1 MAKRK
6 KAVIEFIMFIYHR
19 IKASYFTLILSVF
32 FNYCVGQ
39 TTVSIPVKITNVHQD
54 SISRKAE
61 TLPEIKGDFHD
72 TEYPVNPISG
82 VVRTVLQDKKGNIWF
97 GTQNGLCRYAKN
109 GLVYYVLR
117 DWNGQTVTV
126 HVIIEDKAGN
136 IWIGYG
142 GGIAKYDGNYFTV
155 YHEKDILTVG
165 GLWSMAMDKKGILW
179 IGTTQGGYTFDG
191 KALSPVKIS
200 DVKTDSIKGVSTTRM
215 INSIIADID
224 GNIWFVSNGEIYSYD
239 GNTLTNISKKDGL
252 QSNFANQIVE
262 SKDGK
267 FWVATTSGLFRY
279 DGNSLTNITEN
290 VIKKDDGIG
299 CVFEERNGTLWL
311 SVNKRDI
318 YSFNGK
324 EFTKIDSKIGDFKLF
339 PFTIYQD
346 RQDRLWFVGLRGAY
360 RFENN
365 NFIGITRNGPW

>member
-1 MAKRK
+1 
-6 KAVIEFIMFIYHR
+6 MFIFHR

-32 FNYCVGQ
+32 FNSCVGQ
-39 TTVSIPVKITNVHQD
+39 TTVSIPVKVTNVHQD
-54 SISRKAE
+54 SISRRAE

-72 TEYPVNPISG
+72 TEYPENPISG

-97 GTQNGLCRYAKN
+97 GTQNGLCRYDKN

-191 KALSPVKIS
+191 KALSPVEIS
-200 DVKTDSIKGVSTTRM
+200 DVKTDSTKGVSTTKM

-239 GNTLTNISKKDGL
+239 GNTLTNISKEDGL
-252 QSNFANQIVE
+252 QSNVVNQIVE

-290 VIKKDDGIG
+290 LIKNDDVIG
-299 CVFEERNGTLWL
+299 CIFEDRNGALWL

-318 YSFNGK
+318 YSYNGK
-324 EFTKIDSKIGDFKLF
+324 EFTKIESQIGDFKLF

-365 NFIGITRNGPW
+365 NFISITRNGPW